1 MALTAAAVADLR
13 FSLRF
18 VVNRYRRYARM
29 EDAADNSGLYMT
41 LADERQDDA
50 DLLDRAADGSGLVAG
65 DPTIGEDTA
74 GPLLGMGVGDPYSPA
89 SAAYRVQRAEN
100 TLERMAAQLRSL
112 APNGRLRDALT
123 SVRDHIDRRR
133 DGVRAARSRAQM
145 LDRGGDGFAR
155 MTGSAPADLQ
165 EVEVWFG
172 TNRQRNAR
180 GQFPGERSDDVT
192 YGRCRVFVPE
202 DRAMGS
208 LGRGL
213 FGRLT
218 KGDNRVKLQH
228 VDVLGERQFW
238 SLLANTVTTLD
249 PGDQQGLVFLHGF
262 NTKFEDAARRTAQ
275 LKVDLAHKGPAAFFS
290 WPSLGYG
297 AGYGGDE
304 SAIDGSEPAIRAFL
318 VDFAQRSGA
327 SAVHIIAHSMG
338 NRGLLRAMDAIA
350 SAAASA
356 APIRF
361 GQVFLAAPDVDAQVF
376 RNLAAAYGQLST
388 RTTLYVTNNDKAI
401 GLSRGLHRYAR
412 VGLSP
417 PVAVVPG
424 VDTVDASRVNLG
436 LIGHGYA
443 AEMRPVLADIHELI
457 QGDTAPDRRF
467 GLRKALGGTADYWE
481 FKR

>member
-1 MALTAAAVADLR
+1 MALTASAVADLR
-13 FSLRF
+13 FCLRF
-18 VVNRYRRYARM
+18 VAHRYRSYATK
-29 EDAADNSGLYMT
+29 EDAADNAGLYVM
-41 LADERQDDA
+41 LADERQGDA
-50 DLLDRAADGSGLVAG
+50 DLLGRVADGSGVAADNPVINDG
-65 DPTIGEDTA
+65 TA
-74 GPLLGMGVGDPYSPA
+74 GPLLGMGVGDPNTPVSV
-89 SAAYRVQRAEN
+89 AYRVQRAEN
-100 TLERMAAQLRSL
+100 TLARMAAQLRSL
-112 APNGRLRDALT
+112 TPTGRLRDALT
-123 SVRDHIDRRR
+123 SIRDHIHHRR
-133 DGVRAARSRAQM
+133 DGVRAARYRAQR
-145 LDRGGDGFAR
+145 LDQDGESFAR
-155 MTGSAPADLQ
+155 CAGSARADLQ

-180 GQFPGERSDDVT
+180 SRFPGERSDNIS

-213 FGRLT
+213 FGRII

-228 VDVLGERQFW
+228 VDVLEEHEFW
-238 SLLANTVTTLD
+238 FHLADSVTNLD
-249 PGDQQGLVFLHGF
+249 TGDRQGLIFLHGF

-297 AGYGGDE
+297 AGYSGDE

-318 VDFAQRSGA
+318 VDFAQRSGV

-350 SAAASA
+350 GAAASA
-356 APIRF
+356 APVRF
-361 GQVFLAAPDVDAQVF
+361 GQVFLAAPDVDATVF
-376 RNLAAAYGQLST
+376 RNLAAAYGKLCT

-401 GLSRGLHRYAR
+401 GLSRILHRYAR

-424 VDTVDASRVNLG
+424 VDTVDASGVNLG

-457 QGDTAPDRRF
+457 KGDTAPSRRF